1 MLANLELPEK
11 LGFLLEPHRY
21 KITHGGRGGAKSW
34 GYAGALLALGAQK
47 PLRIPCCREIQKS
60 IADSVH
66 ALLKSRIANTPLE
79 SFYRVTETYIEG
91 KNGTL
96 FTFHGLKHNV
106 ANIKSL
112 EGADICWVEEA
123 QAVTK
128 SSWSTL
134 IPTIRK
140 PNSEIWISFNP
151 ELETDETYQRFV
163 KSPPTGAKVVKIG
176 WEDNPWFPGVL
187 KQELEDLKARN
198 HDEYLNVWEGE
209 CKLTLDGAVYANE
222 IRQATKDNRFTR
234 VPWEQSKPVHCVWD
248 LGRADMT
255 AIWFC
260 QMVGFEI
267 RLIDYYEARGHHL
280 THYIKHLKE
289 KPYAY
294 GDQVM
299 PHDADNEL
307 LASELT
313 IRQQMKAAGFTVKV
327 IPNKPGAVAEG
338 INAARTIFSKCWFDQ
353 DKCADG
359 IKALQNYRYDVD
371 PDTGKVSAKPLHDWA
386 SHGADAFR
394 YLAANLKPD
403 VARKP
408 LNVNTKGII

>member
-1 MLANLELPEK
+1 MQASLELPEK

-21 KITHGGRGGAKSW
+21 KVTYGGRGGAKSH
-34 GYAGALLALGAQK
+34 GIARALLAAGAESPK
-47 PLRIPCCREIQKS
+47 RVPCCREIQKS
-60 IADSVH
+60 ISDSVH
-66 ALLKSRIANTPLE
+66 ALLAGIIKAGPFE
-79 SFYRVTETYIEG
+79 SFYRVTDTYIEG

-128 SSWSTL
+128 SSWSVL

-151 ELETDETYQRFV
+151 ELESDDTYQRFV
-163 KSPPTGAKVVKIG
+163 KNPPTGAKVVKIG
-176 WEDNPWFPGVL
+176 WQDNPWFPAVL
-187 KQELEDLKARN
+187 RQEMEDLKARN
-198 HDEYLNVWEGE
+198 YDEYLNVWEGE
-209 CKLTLDGAVYANE
+209 CRLTLDGAIYANE
-222 IRQATKDNRFTR
+222 LRQAIKDGRICR
-234 VPWEQSKPVHCVWD
+234 VPYDQAKPVMCVWD

-255 AIWFC
+255 AIWFV
-260 QMVGFEI
+260 QMVGFEF

-280 THYIKHLKE
+280 THYIKHLKD

-294 GDQVM
+294 ADQIM

-313 IRQQMKAAGFTVKV
+313 IRQQMKAAGFNVKV
-327 IPNKPGAVAEG
+327 IQNKPGAVMEG
-338 INAARTIFSKCWFDQ
+338 INAARTIFSRCYFDA

-359 IKALQNYRYDVD
+359 IKALQNYRYEVD
-371 PDTGKVSAKPLHDWA
+371 PDTGKVSARPLHDWA
-386 SHGADAFR
+386 SHGSDAFR
-394 YLAANLKPD
+394 YLAIGLRQEQP
-403 VARKP
+403 RKP
-408 LNVNTKGII
+408 LKVNTTGII